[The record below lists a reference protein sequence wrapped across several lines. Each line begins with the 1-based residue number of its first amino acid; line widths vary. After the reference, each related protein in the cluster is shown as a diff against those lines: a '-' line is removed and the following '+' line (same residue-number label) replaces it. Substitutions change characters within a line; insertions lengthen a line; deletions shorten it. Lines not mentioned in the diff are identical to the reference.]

1 MFIYQTVNSVS
12 FKPVAVWA
20 VECDANEKDEV
31 RREGETGD
39 IILLNERFI
48 RNVSCYALCLTNKL
62 VNTATLVR
70 APLCVCHGGLNDTSA
85 LVDFEKRWFR
95 PSKVTYMCVPI
106 SLTSWWMTSSIQL
119 SGLSSEKAEFE
130 ADKFNL
136 WELVCRSACE
146 RRESWDSSETKQ
158 LPQLQKILYHFTRAV
173 TFTRISLTTWLLSLC
188 TLM

>member
-12 FKPVAVWA
+12 FKPVAVRA

-39 IILLNERFI
+39 IILLSERFI
-48 RNVSCYALCLTNKL
+48 RNVSCYALCLKK
-62 VNTATLVR
+62 VGKHCNTGSC
-70 APLCVCHGGLNDTSA
+70 APCVCHGGLNDTSA

>member
-1 MFIYQTVNSVS
+1 MLTRKTRCVGKV
-12 FKPVAVWA
+12 KPVTLFYWMKGLYEMLVAMHFVF
-20 VECDANEKDEV
+20 K
-31 RREGETGD
+31 
-39 IILLNERFI
+39 
-48 RNVSCYALCLTNKL
+48 KL

-158 LPQLQKILYHFTRAV
+158 LQKILYYFTRAV